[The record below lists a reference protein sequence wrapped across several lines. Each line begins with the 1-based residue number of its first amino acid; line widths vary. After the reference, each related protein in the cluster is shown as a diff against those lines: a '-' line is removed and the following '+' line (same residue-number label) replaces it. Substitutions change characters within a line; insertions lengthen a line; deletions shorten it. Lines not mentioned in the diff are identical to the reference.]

1 VISTIDRMEAMTE
14 AWNMLALREAIAAAG
29 DALEP

>member
-1 VISTIDRMEAMTE
+1 MEAMTE